1 MYIDVEDIE
10 RTTFIINKGSYC
22 YMVMPYGY
30 KKKYGKTYQED
41 GHLYVVISSRK
52 TMEVNI
58 NVMLFK
64 TRDELH

>member
-1 MYIDVEDIE
+1 
-10 RTTFIINKGSYC
+10 
-22 YMVMPYGY
+22 MVI
-30 KKKYGKTYQED
+30 KKKYGRTYQED